1 MSQQINVKW
10 DWADTKVHPAI
21 RYPSS
26 WIEGGNASG
35 SEKIIAM
42 VDSFNP
48 RINTPKDV
56 INSLNDYGQGMTS
69 KPPEYFIDIT
79 CKPFG
84 DGYSALLGCQNGDRF
99 FDIVLAPLA
108 DYGITDQSEVG
119 QPSGAW
125 APELVVFEGCKVLSS
140 NERYSYGNVPTVT
153 FSCRSLRYAWGEGQN
168 QVRVGNGLLGRT
180 TSSTDLGL

>member
-1 MSQQINVKW
+1 MSQQTTVKW

-26 WIEGGNASG
+26 WVEDAPASG

-42 VDSFNP
+42 IDSFNP

-56 INSLNDYGQGMTS
+56 ISSLNDGNQGFVS
-69 KPPEYFIDIT
+69 KFPEYFIDIT
-79 CKPFG
+79 CKPYG
-84 DGYSALLGCQNGDRF
+84 DGYTSLLGCQNGDRF
-99 FDIVLAPLA
+99 FDIIMAPLA
-108 DYGITDQSEVG
+108 NYGTTDESEVG

-140 NERYSYGNVPTVT
+140 NERYAYGVTPTVT
-153 FSCRSLRYAWGEGQN
+153 FSCRALRYAWKEGQD

-180 TSSTDLGL
+180 TSSSDLGL